1 MVPCSPAMPRWAPI
15 QGHQAHS
22 LDASWALNNMER
34 IVNFGHQA
42 VHRTTVTAK
51 ALTKAYYQQDIARNY
66 FIGCSRGGGQAL
78 MEAQR
83 YPDDFEGI
91 VAGAPA
97 YNWTMGL
104 GAGA

>member
-1 MVPCSPAMPRWAPI
+1 
-15 QGHQAHS
+15 
-22 LDASWALNNMER
+22 MER

-51 ALTKAYYQQDIARNY
+51 ALIRAYYQKDIARNY

-83 YPDDFEGI
+83 YPEDFEGI

-104 GAGA
+104 GAGMIQNMQAMYPDPDNLQEAVVGPKNRN